1 MPQGFF
7 SGGCTTPKR
16 PHYAHGKSRRAHP
29 NRLELKKYCRWCKK
43 HPPHRETKWR
53 PRVVALTA
61 RAPDSKSGGWGF
73 ESLHPCHFVRGREAM
88 GIVTRIREFVQEVLA
103 EFRKVTWPSRQ
114 ELINSTTIVIVVTV
128 VLAFF
133 LGGVDIALS
142 KVVERILR

>member
-1 MPQGFF
+1 MGM
-7 SGGCTTPKR
+7 
-16 PHYAHGKSRRAHP
+16 
-29 NRLELKKYCRWCKK
+29 
-43 HPPHRETKWR
+43 
-53 PRVVALTA
+53 VA
-61 RAPDSKSGGWGF
+61 
-73 ESLHPCHFVRGREAM
+73 
-88 GIVTRIREFVQEVLA
+88 RIREFVQEVLA